1 MAAEPYRYMDI
12 VRVLDYGGRE
22 VQAWEISEHN
32 EQALTMDGY
41 GDWII
46 VPDASNVITVTLEVF
61 GDCWGKVQT
70 TTDRLSNLVK
80 FGIPMI
86 AVDWPAGELE
96 ADDTPYT
103 DFTMPVTAFRMVM
116 GGSAKVPGGG
126 DPPSIRMTAR
136 AQ

>member
-1 MAAEPYRYMDI
+1 MAEPFLYMDI
-12 VRVLDYGGRE
+12 VKVLDYGGRE
-22 VQAWEISEHN
+22 VQAWEISEMN
-32 EQALTMDGY
+32 AQELTMDGF

-70 TTDRLSNLVK
+70 TTDRLSNLVL
-80 FGIPMI
+80 FEIPMI

-96 ADDTPYT
+96 EADTPYT

-116 GGSAKVPGGG
+116 GGSAKVPPGGG
-126 DPPSIRMTAR
+126 VPSVRMTAR